1 MDEPV
6 LLTGAGGRVGQAILR
21 GIGDDYEWRLLDR
34 EPLPAAKVPDGVTDA
49 DRYVADITD
58 ERAVREAMEGVAAV
72 IHLAGDPR
80 KTAPWDS
87 VLRNNID
94 GTQVVMRAAVD
105 EGVDKFAFA
114 SSNHAVG
121 GYETDD
127 RTPDLYRT
135 DDDYRLDGTELPR
148 PGNLYGVS
156 KATGEA
162 LGRLYHDEHGMSVVC
177 VRIGN
182 LTKDHPPR
190 EYERG
195 QAMWLSHRDCAHLFD
210 RCLRADYGYEVV
222 YGISNNDRRYYSIE
236 RAREALGYDPADNS
250 ADYTFEG
257 EPKDGASESDGGDP
271 GDGIGPD
278 GGTDPAVTG
287 EPNFPSDPDTPTDGA

>member
-34 EPLPAAKVPDGVTDA
+34 EPLPAAKVPDRVPDA

-58 ERAVREAMEGVAAV
+58 GRAVREAMEGVGAV

-105 EGVDKFAFA
+105 AGVERFAFA

-127 RTPDLYRT
+127 RTPDMYRT
-135 DDDYRLDGTELPR
+135 DDEYRLDGTELPR

-162 LGRLYHDEHGMSVVC
+162 LGRLYHDEHDMSVVC

-182 LTKDHPPR
+182 LTKGHPPR

-210 RCLRADYGYEVV
+210 RCLQAEYGYEIV

-236 RAREALGYDPADNS
+236 RAREVLGYDPIDNS

-257 EPKDGASESDGGDP
+257 VPKDGGSTGADSDADAGAEKDE
-271 GDGIGPD
+271 
-278 GGTDPAVTG
+278 PAK
-287 EPNFPSDPDTPTDGA
+287 PNFPAETDSPTNGG

>member
-6 LLTGAGGRVGQAILR
+6 LLTGASGRVGQAILR
-21 GIGDDYEWRLLDR
+21 GIGDEYDWRLLDR
-34 EPLPAAKVPDGVTDA
+34 EPIPAAKVPNGVSDA
-49 DRYVADITD
+49 DLYVADITD
-58 ERAVREAMEGVAAV
+58 EHAVRNAMDGVRAV

-94 GTQVVMRAAVD
+94 GTQVVMRAAA
-105 EGVDKFAFA
+105 EAGVEKLAFA

-121 GYETDD
+121 GYETAD
-127 RTPDLYRT
+127 RTPDRYREGN
-135 DDDYRLDGTELPR
+135 DYRLDGTELPR

-156 KATGEA
+156 KATGEF
-162 LGRLYHDEHGMSVVC
+162 LGRFYHDEYGMSVVC

-210 RCLRADYGYEVV
+210 RCLRAEYGFEIV
-222 YGISNNDRRYYSIE
+222 YGISDNDRKYYSID
-236 RAREALGYDPADNS
+236 RARDVLGYDPTDNS

-257 EPKDGASESDGGDP
+257 VPRDELDGTKSDREASSVD
-271 GDGIGPD
+271 
-278 GGTDPAVTG
+278 A
-287 EPNFPSDPDTPTDGA
+287 PTDGA